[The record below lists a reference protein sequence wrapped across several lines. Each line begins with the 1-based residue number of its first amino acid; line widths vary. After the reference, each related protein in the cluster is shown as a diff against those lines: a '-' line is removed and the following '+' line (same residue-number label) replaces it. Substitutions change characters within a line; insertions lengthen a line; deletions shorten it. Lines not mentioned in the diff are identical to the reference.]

1 LIIYPPRTST
11 ADWRLARLW
20 QGWPISGAVL
30 GLLAVMVLGNV
41 AASPNTVLALGVV
54 VYVSIGAVLFLR
66 AGPGRVPVRST
77 SIVLM
82 PGGADPR

>member
-1 LIIYPPRTST
+1 MIIYPPGTST

-30 GLLAVMVLGNV
+30 GLLTVMLLGNV

-66 AGPGRVPVRST
+66 AGPRRVPVRST

>member
-1 LIIYPPRTST
+1 
-11 ADWRLARLW
+11 
-20 QGWPISGAVL
+20 
-30 GLLAVMVLGNV
+30 MVLGNV